1 MNLPLEMKL
10 KCLNLRISFIKK
22 KIKKIKKKREYY
34 YISMNFN
41 FRLII
46 PLLLLGITNAM
57 YSLDEAF
64 VSDPNK

>member
-1 MNLPLEMKL
+1 
-10 KCLNLRISFIKK
+10 
-22 KIKKIKKKREYY
+22 
-34 YISMNFN
+34 MNFN

>member
-1 MNLPLEMKL
+1 MKL
-10 KCLNLRISFIKK
+10 KCLNLRIPFIKK
-22 KIKKIKKKREYY
+22 IKKREYY

>member
-1 MNLPLEMKL
+1 MKL
-10 KCLNLRISFIKK
+10 KCLNLRISFINKK
-22 KIKKIKKKREYY
+22 KKKQKQKTKTKTEYY
-34 YISMNFN
+34 YISENFN